1 MQCRIYVNCII
12 KGCSPFLLPSTQILV
27 RQFSHVVDIRN
38 ELFIKKCA
46 DLISRKGYKNIHLGV
61 EKTNKYGDVES
72 FDIVYG
78 VFIKRY
84 CRCHF
89 GDQEVTSEEIKE
101 FEVGIR
107 LELNV

>member
-1 MQCRIYVNCII
+1 MF
-12 KGCSPFLLPSTQILV
+12 S
-27 RQFSHVVDIRN
+27 RQLSHVVDIRN

-46 DLISRKGYKNIHLGV
+46 DLISRKGYKNIHVGV
-61 EKTNKYGDVES
+61 EKKNKTGDVET

-89 GDQEVTSEEIKE
+89 GEREVSSEEIKE
-101 FEVGIR
+101 FEVR
-107 LELNV
+107 LPSILNE